1 VGHVSRAPGASAP
14 GAMAA
19 RAPATIAPTAG
30 SPPANDRCLLGV
42 SPLVYGASCVP
53 PGASRGRW
61 VSRAAPVSGGA
72 GGSAM
77 PLSPTRQLVTSRE
90 RSKPTRCIMP
100 PASKVKL
107 QTEEKS
113 PWDGDH
119 TVAASS
125 VNRVEAMMRKTGPP
139 SWRGSAVK
147 EQWWCRVCG
156 MILSRRS
163 SRPPTS
169 LSARA
174 VASLRTRRVAIGRC
188 RATSMGTSI
197 TPRRKTRGG
206 GA

>member
-1 VGHVSRAPGASAP
+1 MGHVSRAPGASAP

-90 RSKPTRCIMP
+90 RSKPNTLLPWFVAAHGAQLVVKILNAREGKTRASTT
-100 PASKVKL
+100 PAVVVLRGSWPAAQGAACRRRVRPARLLPKNFSHFEVECSISRGSESIGRVSKVEM
-107 QTEEKS
+107 T
-113 PWDGDH
+113 
-119 TVAASS
+119 
-125 VNRVEAMMRKTGPP
+125 
-139 SWRGSAVK
+139 
-147 EQWWCRVCG
+147 
-156 MILSRRS
+156 
-163 SRPPTS
+163 
-169 LSARA
+169 
-174 VASLRTRRVAIGRC
+174 
-188 RATSMGTSI
+188 
-197 TPRRKTRGG
+197 TPM
-206 GA
+206 ALI